1 MSFNIG
7 NPEDQSHQ
15 NENDQNTVK
24 DQKISFKNFVS
35 TYNLRRCIEF
45 TLSEGIALFDLQDL
59 ASVGIV
65 KTTNFSKILRYQVKN
80 QIKCDQWIEKLQFA
94 ILNQT
99 WQPSRPKFFD
109 EPKSIQLS
117 SPRSLCSLNFEDHV
131 VYYLLANYLIR
142 LNKQPFYTNGLND
155 RLNASSLFRK
165 NKFSLIKKYDL
176 RPHSLNE
183 KENKQNF
190 IVQRQFLQPYFPF
203 WLIFKKSST
212 HIIEFLQSENAKL
225 DDQTTEAQTTEAQT
239 TEGQTDEYPKI
250 KPKFIRSQPTKK
262 SDPFDRFL
270 IRENR
275 LLKTNLKKEF
285 DTQVTIHNQINQE
298 INHFDL
304 LMCQTDI
311 MQFFDHIRHD
321 VLLAKIKSYFP
332 KIEDYPYQLLE
343 ECLNKWSGNSF
354 FSNQN
359 IGIPQ
364 NVYPSKILANL
375 YLKSFDEAI
384 TQLNPANERER
395 STYSMSKI
403 YYDRYV
409 DDMKFYVY
417 DRIKYPHPEDFQ
429 KVIQN
434 TIQTELQ
441 KLGLSINGSKTKFF
455 DQQIEHQNPITD
467 WRMKSIDHESQNQSK
482 MIELYDLERVFN
494 FDFFLN
500 LNQYSSCNHEPYV
513 SENLLK
519 AILNLTELLG
529 FDEFFKS
536 PELLPAYLVTYMDEI
551 SKTSNDF
558 KNCLKISDD
567 PQKLEMKN
575 EFKKLILNNSKK
587 LNRSKV
593 SLKDI
598 DWFYRTCLNQLRV
611 HLDLKKTTAMIQNR
625 RVKFDQ
631 DLYELRYKQI
641 QIIKKCSMSLLDKHA
656 QYLEYYLQLPL
667 KLQDY
672 LDLLVF
678 YENYHYY
685 PYLRFLFYEKLTWLH
700 HQKNLKTFAFFSLQI
715 LITEIKKIESKYPSD
730 CSAYA
735 FKLCDILNQIELAK
749 TEKFDFDWSSI
760 V

>member
-1 MSFNIG
+1 M
-7 NPEDQSHQ
+7 Q
-15 NENDQNTVK
+15 
-24 DQKISFKNFVS
+24 
-35 TYNLRRCIEF
+35 R
-45 TLSEGIALFDLQDL
+45 
-59 ASVGIV
+59 
-65 KTTNFSKILRYQVKN
+65 
-80 QIKCDQWIEKLQFA
+80 
-94 ILNQT
+94 
-99 WQPSRPKFFD
+99 KFL
-109 EPKSIQLS
+109 K
-117 SPRSLCSLNFEDHV
+117 
-131 VYYLLANYLIR
+131 
-142 LNKQPFYTNGLND
+142 
-155 RLNASSLFRK
+155 
-165 NKFSLIKKYDL
+165 
-176 RPHSLNE
+176 
-183 KENKQNF
+183 
-190 IVQRQFLQPYFPF
+190 PYFPF
-203 WLIFKKSST
+203 WLSFKKSST
-212 HIIEFLQSENAKL
+212 RNIEYLQHENGKI
-225 DDQTTEAQTTEAQT
+225 EAQINDVQT
-239 TEGQTDEYPKI
+239 NDTQTNDTQTNDTQTREYPRN
-250 KPKFIRSQPTKK
+250 KPKFIKSQTTKK
-262 SDPFDRFL
+262 SDAFDRFL
-270 IRENR
+270 IRKNR
-275 LLKTNLKKEF
+275 LLKTNLKQSF
-285 DTQVTIHNQINQE
+285 YTQVTIQNKINQE

-343 ECLNKWSGNSF
+343 KCLNQWSGNSF

-384 TQLNPANERER
+384 TQLNPANERDMY
-395 STYSMSKI
+395 TYSISKI

-417 DRIKYPHPEDFQ
+417 DRIKYPHLEDFQ

-434 TIQTELQ
+434 TIQNELQ

-455 DQQIEHQNPITD
+455 DQRIEHQNPITD
-467 WRMKSIDHESQNQSK
+467 WRMKSIDHEAQNQIK

-500 LNQYSSCNHEPYV
+500 KYSSWENGHYV

-551 SKTSNDF
+551 SKPSNDF
-558 KNCLKISDD
+558 ESCLKISDD
-567 PQKLEMKN
+567 PKKLEMKN
-575 EFKKLILNNSKK
+575 EFKKLILTNSKK
-587 LNRSKV
+587 FNKSQV
-593 SLKDI
+593 SLKNI
-598 DWFYRTCLNQLRV
+598 DWFYRLCLNQLQIN
-611 HLDLKKTTAMIQNR
+611 LDPKKTFRRDHLHYNLNTNQYNLLDADDFDSAVIQNR
-625 RVKFDQ
+625 QVKSYQ
-631 DLYELRYKQI
+631 DFYELRYKQI
-641 QIIKKCSMSLLDKHA
+641 QIIKKSSMLFIDKHA

-685 PYLRFLFYEKLTWLH
+685 PYLRFLFYEKLTCLH
-700 HQKNLKTFAFFSLQI
+700 HQKNLEYFSFFSLEI

-730 CSAYA
+730 CSTYA
-735 FKLCDILNQIELAK
+735 FKLCDILNQINLAQRPK
-749 TEKFDFDWSSI
+749 CACVTWGSI